1 MNKTKLSGPAIFMY
15 SAILLTFLL
24 SAVCLSIYYSGA
36 NDSELVLWIG
46 IVAFMILYHFG
57 LRIFMGDVTKRMEI
71 NYMHP
76 WFKRRSFEKKLYKLL
91 RVRSWKDRVLTFE
104 PENYDFEK
112 RTLEQL
118 ATTMAKSELDHWIN
132 EVISLTSI
140 LFIFLWGCP
149 PAFIIT
155 AVLAML
161 FDGQFI
167 IVQRYNRPIVL
178 RLKKARMRLKN
189 AVPESVNIK

>member
-15 SAILLTFLL
+15 SAIILTFLL
-24 SAVCLSIYYSGA
+24 SAVCFLIYYSGA
-36 NDSELVLWIG
+36 NDTDLILWVG

-57 LRIFMGDVTKRMEI
+57 LRIFMGDVTKRIKI

-76 WFKRRSFEKKLYKLL
+76 WFKRRTFEKKLYRIL

-104 PENYDFEK
+104 PEKYDFEK
-112 RTLEQL
+112 RTLDEL

-132 EVISLTSI
+132 EVISLTSM

-149 PAFIIT
+149 SAFIIT
-155 AVLAML
+155 AILAML

-178 RLKKARMRLKN
+178 RLKSARDRLKSRST
-189 AVPESVNIK
+189 VEGK

>member
-1 MNKTKLSGPAIFMY
+1 MNKTKLSGPAVFMY

-24 SAVCLSIYYSGA
+24 SAVCFIIYYCVAS
-36 NDSELVLWIG
+36 NSDLVLWVG
-46 IVAFMILYHFG
+46 IVSFMILYHFG
-57 LRIFMGDVTKRMEI
+57 LRIFMGEVTKRLKI

-76 WFKRRSFEKKLYKLL
+76 WFKRRSFEKKLYRLL

-112 RTLEQL
+112 RTLDEL

-140 LFIFLWGCP
+140 LFLFLWGCP
-149 PAFIIT
+149 SAFIIT
-155 AVLAML
+155 AALAML

-178 RLKKARMRLKN
+178 RLKEARMRTASRT
-189 AVPESVNIK
+189 AVKDK